1 MIGGRFEGR
10 DHATVIHA
18 DKQITSLMASDP
30 VLAADVK
37 AIRRELML
45 GTA

>member
-18 DKQITSLMASDP
+18 DKLVTSLIASDP
-30 VLAADVK
+30 QIAADVK
-37 AIRRELML
+37 AIRRELLM
-45 GTA
+45 GAA